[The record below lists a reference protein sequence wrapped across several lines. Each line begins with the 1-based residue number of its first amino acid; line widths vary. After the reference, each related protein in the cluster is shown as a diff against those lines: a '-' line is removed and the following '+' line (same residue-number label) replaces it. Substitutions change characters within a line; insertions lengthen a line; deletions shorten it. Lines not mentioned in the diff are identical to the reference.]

1 MSEYTYEPYFYTNGS
16 IKEEHWHKD
25 GKLHREGDKPADIWY
40 RKDGSIRH
48 ELWYKDGKLHR
59 EADKPAV
66 IWYLKEGSIEA
77 ESWFKD
83 GVQYTPQTDSCHD
96 KIVEIDGKKYKLLLV
111 D

>member
-1 MSEYTYEPYFYTNGS
+1 
-16 IKEEHWHKD
+16 
-25 GKLHREGDKPADIWY
+25 
-40 RKDGSIRH
+40 
-48 ELWYKDGKLHR
+48 
-59 EADKPAV
+59 V